1 MATMVTVN
9 QLFKELK
16 TEFSKAS
23 RDMKK
28 CEKLLDQLKVRE
40 GANKKE
46 IFGIILHL

>member
-1 MATMVTVN
+1 MANLNTVN

-28 CEKLLDQLKVRE
+28 CGTLLEQLKVR
-40 GANKKE
+40 
-46 IFGIILHL
+46 IFEFFC